1 MCVSHGIRL
10 PFEYIAKIQNK
21 FHIHK
26 FFRTFFQV
34 FLEIF
39 FSAQITHPYPAIK
52 ACYCAIRAGYWS
64 KKNTMNILSEGG
76 ACSFPPAAIYSGM
89 GNKREHPVKLQ

>member
-21 FHIHK
+21 FHITK
-26 FFRTFFQV
+26 YYRTFFQV

-39 FSAQITHPYPAIK
+39 FSAQITYP
-52 ACYCAIRAGYWS
+52 YCAITSCYR
-64 KKNTMNILSEGG
+64 
-76 ACSFPPAAIYSGM
+76 
-89 GNKREHPVKLQ
+89 

>member
-21 FHIHK
+21 FHITK
-26 FFRTFFQV
+26 YFCTFFQV

-39 FSAQITHPYPAIK
+39 FSAQITHPYPAIRGF
-52 ACYCAIRAGYWS
+52 YCAIRAGYWRLTKGYFS
-64 KKNTMNILSEGG
+64 LTTHMEIPLLLIWLKPLADNTLPIV
-76 ACSFPPAAIYSGM
+76 I
-89 GNKREHPVKLQ
+89 

>member
-21 FHIHK
+21 FHITK
-26 FFRTFFQV
+26 YFRTFFQV

-39 FSAQITHPYPAIK
+39 FSAQITHPY
-52 ACYCAIRAGYWS
+52 CAITYCYR
-64 KKNTMNILSEGG
+64 
-76 ACSFPPAAIYSGM
+76 
-89 GNKREHPVKLQ
+89 

>member
-26 FFRTFFQV
+26 FFR
-34 FLEIF
+34 IF
-39 FSAQITHPYPAIK
+39 FKYFLKYFS
-52 ACYCAIRAGYWS
+52 
-64 KKNTMNILSEGG
+64 SE
-76 ACSFPPAAIYSGM
+76 
-89 GNKREHPVKLQ
+89 Q

>member
-21 FHIHK
+21 FNITKH
-26 FFRTFFQV
+26 FRHFFQV

-39 FSAQITHPYPAIK
+39 FSAQITHPYRAITC
-52 ACYCAIRAGYWS
+52 CYR
-64 KKNTMNILSEGG
+64 
-76 ACSFPPAAIYSGM
+76 
-89 GNKREHPVKLQ
+89 